1 MDDAQLT
8 ARREE
13 LFRPIHQ
20 QILMTDDK
28 TDVILL
34 ATNMLASGI
43 HILFEEY
50 GEESTRQLLSTIIDQ
65 GIAMHRNRQ

>member
-28 TDVILL
+28 VDVVLL

-50 GEESTRQLLSTIIDQ
+50 GEETAKTLILDIIDK
-65 GIAMHRNRQ
+65 GIHMRRKTK

>member
-34 ATNMLASGI
+34 ATNMVASGL
-43 HILFEEY
+43 HIFIEEY
-50 GEESTRQLLSTIIDQ
+50 GADNTRKLIHDIMEQ
-65 GIAMHRNRQ
+65 AVNMRRNRQ

>member
-13 LFRPIHQ
+13 LFRPIHR

-28 TDVILL
+28 TDVVLL

-43 HILFEEY
+43 HILLEEY
-50 GEESTRQLLSTIIDQ
+50 GEESTRDLLVHIIDQ
-65 GIAMHRNRQ
+65 GIAIRRSRG